1 MCHSAEYGKKRNK
14 VSLHRCSAGALG
26 RGFRRPRCD
35 KSSRQLRR
43 RDRSRRRAA
52 DASAMPNAA
61 RVRVHGLFPRRT
73 RIRGLGTAQGAW
85 PCGGDRPSATGR
97 ADRAEVAVEAYS
109 RPRPPLLPPCYHN
122 CYPTRR
128 DGVGKRTITERENAL
143 FSGQFGPR
151 RDRPTRRRP
160 NFKTAALNHS
170 AILPTLWKYS
180 CFPRTRMLDTWLCW
194 RTARTFVLSP
204 SLWRPASSRQPS
216 PLHPPASPVRL
227 SGVVY
232 LSHASSSFC
241 AMTRLV
247 SRNGSRQRLTPSL
260 AYRQD
265 RPERRDL
272 NRPRKGFD
280 PNLQAATPV
289 GSEPSPPR

>member
-1 MCHSAEYGKKRNK
+1 MARNGIRF
-14 VSLHRCSAGALG
+14 LCIGAARALG

-180 CFPRTRMLDTWLCW
+180 CFPRTRMLDTWCCQRIAGKQREPSSSAPLYGGPHRRVNLRRCIPCITCAAEW
-194 RTARTFVLSP
+194 RGLSVPCFLELLRDDPPRLAQRVEAAAHALLGLSAR
-204 SLWRPASSRQPS
+204 SSRTS
-216 PLHPPASPVRL
+216 RSEPPA
-227 SGVVY
+227 
-232 LSHASSSFC
+232 
-241 AMTRLV
+241 
-247 SRNGSRQRLTPSL
+247 QRL
-260 AYRQD
+260 R
-265 RPERRDL
+265 
-272 NRPRKGFD
+272 
-280 PNLQAATPV
+280 
-289 GSEPSPPR
+289 SEFAG